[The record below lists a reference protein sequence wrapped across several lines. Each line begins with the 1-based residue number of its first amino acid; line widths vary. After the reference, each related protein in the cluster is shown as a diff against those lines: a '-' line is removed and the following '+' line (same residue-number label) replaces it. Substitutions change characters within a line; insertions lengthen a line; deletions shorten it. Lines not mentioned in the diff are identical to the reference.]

1 MSSTAVFVL
10 EGGLRQHVGEAV
22 IPVGKRLYHGLATQ
36 MRIAVLSESTE
47 TARNLAWLKDEG
59 FDQHVYYVGRKEHD
73 PTEKIALRLRQ
84 IARLREGGC
93 VIDLVVEPDPE
104 IAAALLRNGI
114 TVVPLLVP
122 QFARPEFRPD
132 WDGSAVPWDT
142 LVNEIDA
149 QRSLRGI
156 LAGDLEVL

>member
-1 MSSTAVFVL
+1 
-10 EGGLRQHVGEAV
+10 
-22 IPVGKRLYHGLATQ
+22 
-36 MRIAVLSESTE
+36 
-47 TARNLAWLKDEG
+47 
-59 FDQHVYYVGRKEHD
+59 
-73 PTEKIALRLRQ
+73 
-84 IARLREGGC
+84 